1 MLQRLLMSV
10 DIGAAHRRG
19 DRERGCERGVG
30 QALQKH
36 SPLALH
42 RFPPRPDIGQRA
54 EILPLSDGRS
64 RLPQPP
70 RQPQLLGPDDV
81 AQRSVDP
88 AVAALPVLEV
98 LCRGQGDQRVEHAP
112 VSPRVE
118 LVQLPDLGDVHV
130 GRACYCAATCSPPS
144 NTLAATILPSIT
156 CSSPTTESRT
166 VLPTTRTPRPTMLFA
181 MVLSVT

>member
-1 MLQRLLMSV
+1 M
-10 DIGAAHRRG
+10 IRRPP
-19 DRERGCERGVG
+19 RSTLFPYTTLFR
-30 QALQKH
+30 
-36 SPLALH
+36 SPL
-42 RFPPRPDIGQRA
+42 R
-54 EILPLSDGRS
+54 DGRS

-70 RQPQLLGPDDV
+70 GQPQLLGPDDV

-130 GRACYCAATCSPPS
+130 GAPATSPRPAPRRPTRSRRRSCPRSPARLPPPS
-144 NTLAATILPSIT
+144 LARYSLPLARRARGC
-156 CSSPTTESRT
+156 CSRWCSR
-166 VLPTTRTPRPTMLFA
+166 
-181 MVLSVT
+181 